1 MKQKLYSILTLAVLV
16 LASSCDNIADYDKDY
31 TDLHDILNTAPPQI
45 TGIYDVSDTELAVPL
60 SEGRAG
66 MMIRIVGKD
75 LNQVRSVRFLTA
87 DPELS
92 AEADLTQA
100 YTYYTSANVLVPED
114 IGQKVRQIEYTT
126 DQGSVRYPFII
137 PFPQLQVITSQY
149 ILQGTSLTLYGKYF
163 DKYKTLQAM
172 DGDTR
177 LELQS
182 VTDATV
188 TVRLQATDTPGVT
201 LTWTDGDGQAQ
212 SRYIAIHP
220 VQNLLYGDFSG
231 TQFAKDGIQ
240 YTIEDDA
247 TLPQAAALGNPHLHI
262 TAALDAW
269 AWKTLDLSQNMP
281 YAIGSPQDYIL
292 VFEILTP
299 TDTPL
304 IPSES
309 GNELILLQFNWDEM
323 LRWSPGQGA
332 GLNTNS
338 QWMTVSMPLD
348 GQNISA
354 KDTWQTL
361 RMILHPN
368 TAWNADFRLA
378 NIRILHK

>member
-137 PFPQLQVITSQY
+137 PFPQLQVITSQ
-149 ILQGTSLTLYGKYF
+149 
-163 DKYKTLQAM
+163 
-172 DGDTR
+172 
-177 LELQS
+177 
-182 VTDATV
+182 
-188 TVRLQATDTPGVT
+188 
-201 LTWTDGDGQAQ
+201 
-212 SRYIAIHP
+212 
-220 VQNLLYGDFSG
+220 
-231 TQFAKDGIQ
+231 
-240 YTIEDDA
+240 
-247 TLPQAAALGNPHLHI
+247 
-262 TAALDAW
+262 
-269 AWKTLDLSQNMP
+269 
-281 YAIGSPQDYIL
+281 
-292 VFEILTP
+292 
-299 TDTPL
+299 
-304 IPSES
+304 
-309 GNELILLQFNWDEM
+309 
-323 LRWSPGQGA
+323 
-332 GLNTNS
+332 
-338 QWMTVSMPLD
+338 
-348 GQNISA
+348 
-354 KDTWQTL
+354 
-361 RMILHPN
+361 
-368 TAWNADFRLA
+368 
-378 NIRILHK
+378 